1 MKKGLVFTLLFIVA
15 CSGSSEKIT
24 IEDTSTTTLAP
35 TTTTTTTT
43 TLAPTTTTTTTT
55 TLAPTTTTTTTT
67 STTTTTTL
75 APTTTTTS
83 TTTTT
88 TILENTCTIWREA
101 SEKNR
106 RDMEL
111 VLQDYVNNYL
121 EFSSGNIS
129 TNSFVNKITELMNMT
144 SEIYL
149 SQSDLIPNSENDFA
163 NSYLK
168 QAFGE
173 EYFLALGYFRKGYSE
188 ESSSYVTLGEQ
199 YLSAGAFS
207 IELYKNYR
215 EGC

>member
-35 TTTTTTTT
+35 TTTTT
-43 TLAPTTTTTTTT
+43 
-55 TLAPTTTTTTTT
+55 
-67 STTTTTTL
+67 S
-75 APTTTTTS
+75 S
-83 TTTTT
+83 TTTT